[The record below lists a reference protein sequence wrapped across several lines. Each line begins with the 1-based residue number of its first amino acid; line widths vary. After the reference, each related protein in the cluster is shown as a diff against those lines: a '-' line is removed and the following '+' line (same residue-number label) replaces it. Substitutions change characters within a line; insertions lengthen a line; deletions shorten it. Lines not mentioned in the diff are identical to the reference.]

1 MFNYKFMS
9 RYHLN
14 NLKILVILGLG
25 FWLVAIFNIYYFSKI
40 HTLIYRV
47 VEIFLSLIIITNFGA
62 KLLIFY
68 FKNNR

>member
-1 MFNYKFMS
+1 MS

-14 NLKILVILGLG
+14 NLKMLVILGLG
-25 FWLVAIFNIYYFSKI
+25 FWLVVIFNIYYFSKI

-47 VEIFLSLIIITNFGA
+47 VEIFLSLIIVTNFGA

>member
-1 MFNYKFMS
+1 MS

-14 NLKILVILGLG
+14 NLKMLVILGLG

-47 VEIFLSLIIITNFGA
+47 VEIFLSLIIVTNFGA